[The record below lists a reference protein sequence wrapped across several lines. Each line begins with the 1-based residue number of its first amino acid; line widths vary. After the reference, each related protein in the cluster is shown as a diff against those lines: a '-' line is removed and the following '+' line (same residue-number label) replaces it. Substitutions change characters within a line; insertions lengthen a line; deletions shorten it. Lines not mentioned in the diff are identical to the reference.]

1 MLLSIIIPVYNVEH
15 YIKTT
20 LQSVFNQN
28 IDETSYE
35 VIVINDGTPDNS
47 MSIVT
52 EFSKKHKN
60 LSIISQDNQG
70 LSCARNAGLQRAK
83 GDYVWFI
90 DSDDTIVNNAIAL
103 LFPLMKMQADIY
115 VFGLKKINEKNGMIT
130 EEYATEK
137 TSLFST
143 MIEGKK
149 IMNKVKKCPIQRC
162 IFRRDFLLK
171 NNLFFYPKIYHED
184 LEFAPKAFFLAER
197 VYVVNKAIYNYLL
210 RISGS
215 ITSAIKIK
223 SCHDMIT
230 VMHNLEKFRKYNA
243 CTMYDNAIFK
253 QYIFMYLLIFFEYAQ
268 RCPDK
273 KEVKK
278 IVSEHC
284 SWFRQISSYGISI
297 YFPSFKNF
305 VFSLLCFVS
314 PKLLYYKYLI

>member
-35 VIVINDGTPDNS
+35 AIVINDGTPDNS

-184 LEFAPKAFFLAER
+184 IELAPRAFFLAKS
-197 VYVVNKAIYNYLL
+197 VYVADFAIYNYLI
-210 RISGS
+210 RMSGS
-215 ITSAIKIK
+215 IMSRIKIK
-223 SCHDMIT
+223 SCYDMIT
-230 VMHNLEKFRKYNA
+230 IMHNLETFRKNNTYT
-243 CTMYDNAIFK
+243 CYDNAILK
-253 QYIFMYLLIFFEYAQ
+253 REIFIDMLIFFEYVY

-273 KEVKK
+273 EEVKK
-278 IVSEHC
+278 IIEKNHH
-284 SWFRQISSYGISI
+284 WFRQISSYAISI
-297 YFPSFKNF
+297 HFPSFKMLI
-305 VFSLLCFVS
+305 FSVLCFIN
-314 PKLLYYKYLI
+314 PKLLYYKYLF